1 MKYGMKNS
9 YVQNKD
15 ILNERFKVEKLDI
28 VNEKFICTKLDIL
41 NRKFHCTKC
50 TSIYISIYK
59 NTSYYA
65 HL

>member
-9 YVQNKD
+9 YLQNKD
-15 ILNERFKVEKLDI
+15 ILNE
-28 VNEKFICTKLDIL
+28 KFMDVKLDIL
-41 NRKFHCTKC
+41 NEKFHCTEC